1 MIIIKGN
8 ANRCPVALV
17 KDAKKG
23 NYIVV
28 IALKTM

>member
-1 MIIIKGN
+1 MGN
-8 ANRCPVALV
+8 ANRCPGTLV